1 MNKKMLLL
9 ALVFLACSANSVF
22 AVEAAKPDSM
32 EAAEGFFL
40 PQGDANAGREAFIQ
54 LKCVT
59 CHTVNGDSTLPA
71 PISANPGPM
80 LRKWKG
86 DVACGEVM
94 DAIVSPSHRIKGE
107 LAEGQDSHMG
117 DFSSV
122 MTVRQLIDITAYLT
136 EPVLEEKKN

>member
-9 ALVFLACSANSVF
+9 AVIFLTCFTNSVF
-22 AVEAAKPDSM
+22 AVEAGKSDSM

-40 PQGDANAGREAFIQ
+40 PQGDAQAGRDAFVQ

-59 CHTVNGDSTLPA
+59 CHTVNGDSSLPA
-71 PISANPGPM
+71 PLSANRGPM

-107 LAEGQDSHMG
+107 LAEGQLSHMG
-117 DFSSV
+117 DFSNV

-136 EPVLEEKKN
+136 EPVLDKKKN